1 MLPQRAVLRVT
12 GNSFDFLSKIK
23 IEIKLKREKKGIDT
37 SYVKWVDLTDKE
49 KWMKQ
54 DKIDKRS

>member
-37 SYVKWVDLTDKE
+37 SYVKWVGLTDKE
-49 KWMKQ
+49 K
-54 DKIDKRS
+54 